1 MLRIVPYLL
10 VIVIGLS
17 LLACDAIADPPT
29 PMPAPS
35 PESPTTALPN
45 PTLPQPSPSPTPR
58 LLPTPQ
64 SIPTPPPTP
73 EPPPTPAAPRS
84 PGTSQGLLVNSSDL
98 PEIVARSSVIVVGTI
113 DDGRPREESIPSG
126 VSTQRSLVRVYDVH
140 VERYLKG
147 EGDEVLSV
155 IQYDGIEHIDPLDG
169 VIRQSRYPSSEIL
182 PTRGDRYILFLIEH
196 EHATGLWQL
205 PARPYKF
212 RIWFGRAVVE
222 SPAGDVIK
230 LFPQTPED
238 EFVSQIRTL
247 VASP

>member
-10 VIVIGLS
+10 VMVIGLS
-17 LLACDAIADPPT
+17 LLACDAIADPAPSR
-29 PMPAPS
+29 PVPAPEN
-35 PESPTTALPN
+35 PTALPS
-45 PTLPQPSPSPTPR
+45 PTLPQLHPSPTPR
-58 LLPTPQ
+58 LLPSAQSTQTPR
-64 SIPTPPPTP
+64 PTP

-147 EGDEVLSV
+147 EGDAVLSV

-169 VIRQSRYPSSEIL
+169 VIRQSRYPSS
-182 PTRGDRYILFLIEH
+182 
-196 EHATGLWQL
+196 
-205 PARPYKF
+205 
-212 RIWFGRAVVE
+212 
-222 SPAGDVIK
+222 
-230 LFPQTPED
+230 
-238 EFVSQIRTL
+238 
-247 VASP
+247 

>member
-10 VIVIGLS
+10 VIAIGLS
-17 LLACDAIADPPT
+17 LLACDAIADRPPSR
-29 PMPAPS
+29 PAPS
-35 PESPTTALPN
+35 PESPTALPS
-45 PTLPQPSPSPTPR
+45 PTLPQPRSSPTPR

-155 IQYDGIEHIDPLDG
+155 IQYD
-169 VIRQSRYPSSEIL
+169 
-182 PTRGDRYILFLIEH
+182 
-196 EHATGLWQL
+196 
-205 PARPYKF
+205 
-212 RIWFGRAVVE
+212 
-222 SPAGDVIK
+222 
-230 LFPQTPED
+230 
-238 EFVSQIRTL
+238 
-247 VASP
+247 